1 MSGTITVVRAV
12 ADYTAIADGSNKQE
26 IFKSYDPF
34 NDYITEIN
42 NTHLNNAKDL
52 DLVMPMYNL
61 I

>member
-12 ADYTAIADGSNKQE
+12 ADYKSIADRSNKQE
-26 IFKSYDPF
+26 IFKSYAPF